1 VSGTPHPGG
10 GTGPSGP
17 FVIAIDGPAGT
28 GKSTVARRVAQALT
42 AGYLDTGAM
51 YRIVTLAVLDAG
63 VDPDDPDAVA
73 ELLPRLGFET
83 PVNPGMQ
90 YHRLGDRDVTTEI
103 RGAAVTLAVT
113 PVSANPA
120 VRAYLLDRQQVL
132 AHSGRMVVEGRDI
145 GTVVVPDATLKIYLT
160 ADAGERARR
169 RHQQMAGSRARSEPA
184 GNVAASGAAALP
196 SGAVVPSGA
205 AALASGA
212 AALPSGAA
220 GSGSAAVAGSGS
232 AAGISGPAAGATH
245 TADHAADLAAVAR
258 DLHRRDTKDSTRA
271 HAPLQAAADAVVIDS
286 STLAVDETV
295 SRILALAKE
304 RGVR

>member
-1 VSGTPHPGG
+1 MSGTPHPGSG
-10 GTGPSGP
+10 AGPSGP

-63 VDPDDPDAVA
+63 VDPDDADAVA
-73 ELLPRLGFET
+73 ELLPQLTFET

-90 YHRLGDRDVTTEI
+90 HHRLGDRDVSTEI

-120 VRAYLLDRQQVL
+120 VRAYLLHRQQVL

-169 RHQQMAGSRARSEPA
+169 RHQQNAGIRARAE
-184 GNVAASGAAALP
+184 G
-196 SGAVVPSGA
+196 
-205 AALASGA
+205 
-212 AALPSGAA
+212 
-220 GSGSAAVAGSGS
+220 GSGSVASGSGS
-232 AAGISGPAAGATH
+232 SGGAGAGGAGAGGVGSGAGRAGLASVGTAAGGTGTATTQ
-245 TADHAADLAAVAR
+245 TADIAADLAAVAQ

-286 STLAVDETV
+286 STLEVDETV
-295 SRILALAKE
+295 SRVLALAKE